1 MSDKPAFNFLE
12 DTQDG
17 GGTLSPSDNERILL
31 KFALDQFGESLSR
44 FLLSGFGEDK
54 VVPRWLFTITFSGE
68 RSVCYSREVRVEA
81 DDRPDIAPSVPR
93 HKEPLVAL
101 ALLRLL
107 IVDRKLASSILSYD
121 QEEAIRM
128 LGWEDTQESRL
139 SIDEAVSRYFTLSY
153 EWVLGEKELAEA
165 NLSFFHGSSRFISG
179 YGHQPA
185 EENGKV
191 KPTMNNIEFNAEFVK
206 GLVGRSLFG
215 INWDS
220 ISSMERV
227 GD

>member
-1 MSDKPAFNFLE
+1 MSDKPPFNFLE
-12 DTQDG
+12 DTRSG
-17 GGTLSPSDNERILL
+17 SGALVLSDHERILL
-31 KFALDQFGESLSR
+31 KFALDQFGEPLSR
-44 FLLSGFGEDK
+44 FLLCGFGEDK
-54 VVPRWLFTITFSGE
+54 VVPRWLFTIAFSGE
-68 RSVCYSREVRVEA
+68 RDVRHSREVRVEA
-81 DDRPDIAPSVPR
+81 DDRPDITPSVPR

-107 IVDRKLASSILSYD
+107 IVDHKLASSRLPYV
-121 QEEAIRM
+121 QAEVVEL

-153 EWVLGEKELAEA
+153 EWVLGERELVEA

-179 YGHQPA
+179 YGYQTA
-185 EENGKV
+185 EEDGKAR
-191 KPTMNNIEFNAEFVK
+191 PTMNNVEFNAEFVK

-220 ISSMERV
+220 VSSVERV
-227 GD
+227 AD

>member
-1 MSDKPAFNFLE
+1 MSDKPSFDFLE
-12 DTQDG
+12 DTQSG
-17 GGTLSPSDNERILL
+17 SGALLLSDHGRILL
-31 KFALDQFGESLSR
+31 KFALDQFGEPLSR

-54 VVPRWLFTITFSGE
+54 VVPRWLFTIAFSDE
-68 RSVCYSREVRVEA
+68 RGVLHSREVRVEA

-107 IVDRKLASSILSYD
+107 IVDRKPASSRLSYV
-121 QEEAIRM
+121 QEEVIGL

-153 EWVLGEKELAEA
+153 EWVLGERELVEA

-179 YGHQPA
+179 CGYQTA
-185 EENGKV
+185 EQNGKV
-191 KPTMNNIEFNAEFVK
+191 KPTTNNVEFNAEFVK
-206 GLVGRSLFG
+206 GLLGRSLFG

-220 ISSMERV
+220 VSSVERV
-227 GD
+227 AD